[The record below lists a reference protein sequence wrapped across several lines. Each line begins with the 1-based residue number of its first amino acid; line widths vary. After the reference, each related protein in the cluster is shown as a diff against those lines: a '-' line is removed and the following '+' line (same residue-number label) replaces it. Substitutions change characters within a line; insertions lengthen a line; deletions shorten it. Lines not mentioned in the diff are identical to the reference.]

1 MAIRRELLGQSGELS
16 LNLLPGRLS
25 YMKAKVM
32 KTSCLKQLK
41 NRMMFGT
48 SLGGYGSTIGCMQLR
63 RRGLGDLGGRGLSAT
78 IAGLET
84 DAIFHMQL
92 SASQRGQQQTERGI
106 VENADGVVLG
116 LLPRVL
122 QIVTF
127 CHISFG
133 LSTLPNFKDITAGL

>member
-1 MAIRRELLGQSGELS
+1 
-16 LNLLPGRLS
+16 
-25 YMKAKVM
+25 
-32 KTSCLKQLK
+32 
-41 NRMMFGT
+41 
-48 SLGGYGSTIGCMQLR
+48 MQLR

-133 LSTLPNFKDITAGL
+133 LSTLSHFKDLTAGL